1 MLSMTRLRVATTI
14 AAAIVVCGTVRQLRP
29 EGDQIRLVLVDR
41 EGHKTPVGFLPPTT
55 FAPRISPDGKQLTWD
70 TVDGTVWVSDLS
82 NLKAARRLASAN
94 YPMWSADGRQIVYT
108 STLLGEETLYIR
120 RSDGTGASEWISAGR
135 APESWSAP
143 NQMLSFIKLGGNYSI
158 WTYSLNDKKAKKAAA
173 LIDTPGVDQHSSRFS
188 PDGKWIAY
196 ASSENGPF
204 EVFVRP
210 FPLSGA
216 KFRISPRGGGHPLWS
231 PDGKEIFFDNDGRL
245 FAVGV
250 QTAGSFSAAPPVALP
265 VSGFIQG
272 SARRQYDLMP
282 DGKQFLMMFPN

>member
-1 MLSMTRLRVATTI
+1 MLFMTRLQVATTV
-14 AAAIVVCGTVRQLRP
+14 AAAIALAGTVTQLRP
-29 EGDQIRLVLVDR
+29 QSNQIRLVLVDR
-41 EGHKTPVGFLPPTT
+41 EGRKTPVGFLPSTT

-70 TVDGTVWVSDLS
+70 TLDGTVWVSDLS
-82 NLKAARRLASAN
+82 NLTAARRLALAN
-94 YPMWSADGRQIVYT
+94 YPMWSADGAQIAFT
-108 STLLGEETLYIR
+108 STLLGEETLYMR
-120 RSDGTGASEWISAGR
+120 RADGAGAAEWISAGR

-143 NQMLSFIKLGGNYSI
+143 NQMLSFIKLDGYYSI
-158 WTYSLNDKKAKKAAA
+158 WTYSLRDKKAAA
-173 LIDTPGVDQHSSRFS
+173 LIDTPGVSQHSSRFS

-210 FPLSGA
+210 FPLTGA
-216 KFRISPRGGGHPLWS
+216 KFRIGPRGGGHPLWS
-231 PDGKEIFFDNDGRL
+231 PDGKEIFFDNDGQL
-245 FAVGV
+245 FAVSV

-272 SARRQYDLMP
+272 SARRQFDLMP